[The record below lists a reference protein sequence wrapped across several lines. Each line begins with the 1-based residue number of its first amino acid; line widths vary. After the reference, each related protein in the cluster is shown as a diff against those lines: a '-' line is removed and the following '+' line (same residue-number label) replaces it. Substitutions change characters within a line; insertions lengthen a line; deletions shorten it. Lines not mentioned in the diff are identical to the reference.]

1 MISLLEERKT
11 QIHRDGREPFAMDC
25 EKQSLAGS
33 VSQRACVFCGSRVVL
48 YPVADALHLIHGPV
62 GCAAYTWDIRGSLSS
77 GPELHRMSFSTD
89 LREKDVIFGGE
100 PKLYRALTE
109 LIDHYHPKAAFV
121 YATCIVGVIGDDVEA
136 VCRRVAA
143 EKGLPVLPV
152 HSEGFKGT
160 KKDGYQAACAALF
173 QLVGTGSTDG
183 ITQTSLNILGD
194 FNIAGETWLIRSY
207 YERLG
212 VQVVATITGDGRVDD
227 IRRAHGAA
235 LNVVQCSGS
244 MTHLARMMQDTYGI
258 PFLRVS
264 YFGLEDMSKAL
275 YDVAD
280 HFGDA
285 ALHGRAQALVRDEVS
300 AILPDLRRYRQD
312 LAGKRAAVYT
322 GGAFKAFSL
331 VRSLRTLGMKTV
343 LAGSQTGN
351 RDDYRLLRELCDE
364 DTILV
369 DDTNPLELAK
379 FVQEKGVDLL
389 IGGVKERPIAYKL
402 GIGFCDHNHERKI
415 GLAGFEGLRQFAR
428 EVHSTVMSPV
438 WKLVPR
444 RRAAQVCQEPA
455 AEPCGGDCGTSA
467 GRMTQPLTCSHP
479 PDRVQIGEA
488 DHDPGHGNPALPR
501 PRSWPR
507 ETPANSARRW
517 VPAWPLPASRGRAR
531 SCTARRAVPP
541 TSAAT

>member
-1 MISLLEERKT
+1 
-11 QIHRDGREPFAMDC
+11 
-25 EKQSLAGS
+25 
-33 VSQRACVFCGSRVVL
+33 
-48 YPVADALHLIHGPV
+48 
-62 GCAAYTWDIRGSLSS
+62 
-77 GPELHRMSFSTD
+77 
-89 LREKDVIFGGE
+89 
-100 PKLYRALTE
+100 
-109 LIDHYHPKAAFV
+109 
-121 YATCIVGVIGDDVEA
+121 
-136 VCRRVAA
+136 
-143 EKGLPVLPV
+143 
-152 HSEGFKGT
+152 
-160 KKDGYQAACAALF
+160 
-173 QLVGTGSTDG
+173 
-183 ITQTSLNILGD
+183 
-194 FNIAGETWLIRSY
+194 
-207 YERLG
+207 
-212 VQVVATITGDGRVDD
+212 
-227 IRRAHGAA
+227 
-235 LNVVQCSGS
+235 
-244 MTHLARMMQDTYGI
+244 
-258 PFLRVS
+258 
-264 YFGLEDMSKAL
+264 MSKAL

-444 RRAAQVCQEPA
+444 RRAAQVRQEPA
-455 AEPCGGDCGTSA
+455 AEPCGGDCGTCRRPEC
-467 GRMTQPLTCSHP
+467 GPP
-479 PDRVQIGEA
+479 PDEER
-488 DHDPGHGNPALPR
+488 
-501 PRSWPR
+501 
-507 ETPANSARRW
+507 TP
-517 VPAWPLPASRGRAR
+517 
-531 SCTARRAVPP
+531 
-541 TSAAT
+541 